1 MSKSLLSGKKF
12 NSNHQTYIPNAK
24 TFLHGLKSMDSVKK
38 IFLGE
43 ITTTKSGK
51 QSAKIIKMNEG
62 MWEVTF
68 RGVISVQKFRVV
80 GGSESELQALLI
92 KCKLI
97 KH

>member
-24 TFLHGLKSMDSVKK
+24 AFLHGLKSLDSVKK

-51 QSAKIIKMNEG
+51 QSAKIRKINEG

-68 RGVISVQKFRVV
+68 RGVVSVQKFRVV
-80 GGSESELQALLI
+80 GGSGRRSEEHTSELQSPD
-92 KCKLI
+92 
-97 KH
+97 